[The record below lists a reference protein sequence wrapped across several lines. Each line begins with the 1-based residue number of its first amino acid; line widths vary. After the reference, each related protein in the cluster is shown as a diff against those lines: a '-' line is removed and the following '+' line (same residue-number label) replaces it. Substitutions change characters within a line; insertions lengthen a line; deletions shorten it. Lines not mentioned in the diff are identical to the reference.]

1 MNDLA
6 TAERR
11 LRETGWDTQS
21 QAQIE
26 RYRRAVN
33 YLAAAQIYLR
43 DNPLLDDSLRPEHI
57 KDRLL
62 GHWGTAPGINLIY
75 AHLNRLIERTDA
87 SVLLV
92 TGPGH
97 GAAANLANMYL
108 EGTLTEY
115 YPALTRDR
123 AGLKEFVK
131 AFSWPGAFPS
141 HLFPGY
147 PGVIN
152 EGGELGYALATAFG
166 AAFDNP
172 DLIVACIV
180 GDGEAETGPTATA
193 WHSTKFLNPATDG
206 AVLPI
211 LHLNGFKIANPT
223 IFGTMSIDEL
233 HDLFTGYG
241 YRVRLVEFG
250 DAIDAEMD
258 AALAWAY
265 REMRA
270 LQERARAGETIE
282 RPAWPMLIMRTPKGW
297 TGPTVVDG
305 KQIEGSWRAHQ
316 VPAKDAKTNPEHLKI
331 VESWLR
337 SYRPHELFDAEG
349 RPAPDILAQC
359 PQGPRRMAMNP
370 HGFGGHRR
378 QPLALPPL
386 AEFETTVPAPGAT
399 RASSVDCLARY
410 LREVIQRNAHARN
423 FRIFSP
429 DELESNHLGAL
440 LDVTDRQYEWPIPAV
455 AEHTA
460 RDGRVME
467 MLSEHNCQGWLQGY
481 LLTGR
486 HGVFPCYEAFVSIVD
501 GMMNQYAKFLKS
513 SLEVRWRRPISS
525 LNYLLTSEAWRQEH
539 NGYSHQGP
547 GFINNVLT
555 KKGHTYRVYLPPDAN
570 SLLCTM
576 ARCMEITG
584 QINVVIASKQPMPQ
598 WLTREAAQAHC
609 RIGASIWRWASVD
622 GGEDPEVVLACSG
635 DNVTLEA
642 LAAAQLLRRE
652 APDWRVRVVN
662 VVDLLVLGIPQKY
675 PHGLDADRFERLFP
689 LDCAVVFN
697 FHGYTAALKQ
707 LLWERPQ
714 NERFDINGYREEGTT
729 TTPFAMHIANRTSRY
744 HLVIQAAQKIAARD
758 SYRSAE
764 AEELV
769 VKYERKIAEHGAF
782 IHEYGYDP
790 AEIAQW
796 EWDATL
802 IGSREGEV
810 AA

>member
-1 MNDLA
+1 MNDL
-6 TAERR
+6 TTIERR
-11 LRETGWDTQS
+11 PQETGWDAQS
-21 QAQIE
+21 QVRIE

-43 DNPLLDDSLRPEHI
+43 DNPLLEEPLRPEHI

-75 AHLNRLIERTDA
+75 AHLNRLIDRTGA
-87 SVLLV
+87 SVMLV

-108 EGTLTEY
+108 EGSLADY

-123 AGLKEFVK
+123 AGLKQFLK
-131 AFSWPGAFPS
+131 SFSWPGGFPS
-141 HLFPGY
+141 HLFPGL

-152 EGGELGYALATAFG
+152 EGGELGYALATSFG

-193 WHSTKFLNPATDG
+193 WHSTKFLNPASDG

-223 IFGTMSIDEL
+223 VFGTMSNDEL

-241 YRVRLVEFG
+241 YRVRLVDFG
-250 DAIDAEMD
+250 YEIDADMD
-258 AALAWAY
+258 AAMAWAY

-270 LQERARAGETIE
+270 LQERARGGEAIE
-282 RPAWPMLIMRTPKGW
+282 RPTWPMLIVRTPKGW
-297 TGPTVVDG
+297 TGPVKVDG
-305 KQIEGSWRAHQ
+305 QQIEGSWRAHQ
-316 VPAKDAKTNPEHLKI
+316 VPVKDVKTNPEHLKI
-331 VESWLR
+331 LEDWLR
-337 SYRPHELFDAEG
+337 SYQPQELFDHEG
-349 RPAPDILAQC
+349 RPAPDVLAQC
-359 PQGPRRMAMNP
+359 PQGSRRMAMNP
-370 HGFGGHRR
+370 HAFGGHQRK
-378 QPLALPPL
+378 PLDLPPL
-386 AEFETTVPAPGAT
+386 VDFEVTVYTPGGPCV
-399 RASSVDCLARY
+399 SSVDTVARY
-410 LREVIQRNAHARN
+410 LCEVTRRNESARN

-429 DELESNHLGAL
+429 DELDSNHLGAV
-440 LDVTDRQYEWPIPAV
+440 LDVTDRQYEWPIPTA

-460 RDGRVME
+460 RYGRVLE

-486 HGVFPCYEAFVSIVD
+486 HGLFPCYEAFVSIVD
-501 GMMNQYAKFLKS
+501 TMMNQYAKFLKS

-576 ARCMEITG
+576 NRCLDVTG
-584 QINVVIASKQPMPQ
+584 YINVVIASKQPMPQ
-598 WLTREAAQAHC
+598 WLGLEAAQAHC
-609 RIGASIWRWASVD
+609 RVGASVWRWASVD
-622 GGEDPEVVLACSG
+622 GGEDPDVVLGCAG
-635 DNVTLEA
+635 DNVSLET
-642 LAAAQLLRRE
+642 LAAAQLLRQE
-652 APDWRVRVVN
+652 APEWRVRVVN

-675 PHGLDADRFERLFP
+675 PHGLDEDRFERLFP
-689 LDCAVVFN
+689 LDVPVVFN
-697 FHGYTAALKQ
+697 FHGYTAAIKQ
-707 LLWERPQ
+707 LLWERPH

-744 HLVIQAAQKIAARD
+744 HLVMQAAQKMAAREPVHGAK
-758 SYRSAE
+758 AE
-764 AEELV
+764 DLI
-769 VKYERKIAEHGAF
+769 VKYEGKIAQHDAF
-782 IHEYGYDP
+782 IRQYGYDP
-790 AEIAQW
+790 AEISQW
-796 EWDATL
+796 VWDSALMASDATAL
-802 IGSREGEV
+802 P
-810 AA
+810 